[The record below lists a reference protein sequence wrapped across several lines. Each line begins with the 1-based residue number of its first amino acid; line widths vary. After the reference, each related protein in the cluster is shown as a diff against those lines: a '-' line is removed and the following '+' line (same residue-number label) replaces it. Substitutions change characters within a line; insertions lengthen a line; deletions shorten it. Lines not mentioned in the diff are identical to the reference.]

1 MEQSNISLRYGIHRS
16 PHIAEDGE
24 MMECINVYPRDG
36 EMVNIPLMTEKGPA
50 NGVFMYVH
58 RNSGYVNYISYN
70 RNSGKIEWRAEDATT
85 TTAIEDNTYSE
96 DPLQVIAVGN
106 TLEVL
111 TKDGIHYYLYEKE
124 KYRFL
129 GSNIPDVKI
138 NFSLEGDIERVF
150 DKRHSSNVDVDV
162 EEKMKSLGVK
172 TVIMEKNA
180 EWMEEGYFTQPFF
193 VRYALRLVDG
203 HTNHSAPVLM
213 IPSTMNPIVLV
224 SGNRLLD
231 NADSSVSDVWVYMV
245 RARLQYLIAQ
255 GVKEQ
260 LSDWSDMIQGID
272 IFVSSPIYTYDQ
284 EKNYNKSVCLYGTQ
298 GYTMPTED
306 DDMSVLGWSMM
317 TTTKQDESY
326 TLTQKSAKR
335 SMYGLAQLRYPGETN
350 KHSNLYVYRGIE
362 KEDSVVKGEIETC
375 SNFYLLKS
383 IPLSDIVEEERVTMS
398 DFGFDLMDISVRQ
411 RLKDDYLSHD
421 KITATQAISYNSRLT
436 LSGVSTTKEA
446 YFTPEE
452 MVQFAEAEVY
462 LRYDNKGNIGD
473 TSSSDV
479 LPLAMTMDVLMEV
492 DGREVWLRKAG
503 ALPIRYYTGYPYIFY
518 PDTAAKSIRLW
529 VNKPNEP
536 YVYIQEFTLTT
547 HELLNG
553 AYAFKGFGNIK
564 SRPLLEEPTAS
575 TGAVVVKD
583 PDIYTSEVGN
593 PFIFPAAYRLRVGNG
608 EVQKLAVSYRAMSMA
623 QFGQFP
629 LVAFATDGIWTIPIN
644 KDGTYGDATPVSS
657 MVCGNIKS
665 VTAVEDVIYFADS
678 RGLFSINGSQLS
690 LHSRVV
696 EGHTGRISGFAEN
709 TDWKD
714 IVSSDDREIREVLRD
729 CTLVYD
735 NKHRLLHIY
744 PSAVSGTTYKHYVLC
759 MDNGEFV
766 TAVDG
771 MGAPDRVVANTPYN
785 LIQKGSKLYTYD
797 TTLSST
803 ARRGAMLSRDLA
815 LGNPLARKVVTA
827 LRLYQSVADM
837 TGRDFKMAIYASD
850 DKVNWIMLSSV
861 RGHSY
866 KYYRIAI
873 FTLMADMD
881 AVSGVTIMH
890 EERYSNRV

>member
-36 EMVNIPLMTEKGPA
+36 EMVNIPLMKEKGLA
-50 NGVFMYVH
+50 NGVLMYVH

-70 RNSGKIEWRAEDATT
+70 RNSGMIEWRPENATT
-85 TTAIEDNTYSE
+85 TTAITDNTYNE
-96 DPLQVIAVGN
+96 EPLQVIAVGN

-111 TKDGIHYYLYEKE
+111 TRAGIRYYLYENE
-124 KYRFL
+124 GYRFL

-138 NFSLEGDIERVF
+138 NFSLEGDIERIF

-172 TVIMEKNA
+172 TTIMEKNA
-180 EWMEEGYFTQPFF
+180 EWMADGYFTQPFF

-213 IPSTMNPIVLV
+213 TPSTMNPIVLV

-231 NADSSVSDVWVYMV
+231 NADSEISDVWVYMV
-245 RARLQYLIAQ
+245 KARLQYLIAQ

-284 EKNYNKSVCLYGTQ
+284 EKDYDRSVCLYGTQ

-306 DDMSVLGWSMM
+306 DMSVLGWSMVA
-317 TTTKQDESY
+317 TTKQDADFE
-326 TLTQKSAKR
+326 LTQKSAKR
-335 SMYGLAQLRYPGETN
+335 SMYGLAQLRYPGEVN
-350 KHSNLYVYRGIE
+350 KHPNLYVYRGIE
-362 KEDSVVKGEIETC
+362 KDDSIVKNEIETC
-375 SNFYLLKS
+375 GNFYLLKS
-383 IPLSDIVEEERVTMS
+383 IPLSDIVEDERVTMS

-436 LSGVSTTKEA
+436 LSGVSIAKEV

-462 LRYDNKGNIGD
+462 LEYGSKGGISD
-473 TSSSDV
+473 SSRSSE

-492 DGREVWLRKAG
+492 DGREVWLRKEG
-503 ALPIRYYTGYPYIFY
+503 TLPIRYYTGYPYIFY

-529 VNKPNEP
+529 VNVLNEP
-536 YVYIQEFTLTT
+536 RVYIQEFTLNT

-553 AYAFKGFGNIK
+553 AYAFKGFGSIK
-564 SRPLLEEPTAS
+564 SRPLLEAPTAS

-593 PFIFPAAYRLRVGNG
+593 PFVFPPAYRLRIGNG
-608 EVQKLAVSYRAMSMA
+608 EVQRLAVSYRAMSMA

-629 LVAFATDGIWTIPIN
+629 LIAFATDGIWTIPIN

-657 MVCGNIKS
+657 MVCDNIKS

-678 RGLFSINGSQLS
+678 RGLYSINGSQLS
-690 LHSRVV
+690 LHSRVI
-696 EGHTGRISGFAEN
+696 EGHASHISGFAQG
-709 TDWKD
+709 TDWAD
-714 IVSSDDREIREVLRD
+714 IVSSDNREIREILRD
-729 CTLVYD
+729 CSLVYD
-735 NKHRLLHIY
+735 NKNRLLHIY

-771 MGAPDRVVANTPYN
+771 MGVPDRVVINTPYN

-797 TTLSST
+797 TELSST
-803 ARRGAMLSRDLA
+803 ARRGVMLSRDLA

-827 LRLYQSVADM
+827 LRLYQSVTDTA
-837 TGRDFKMAIYASD
+837 GRDFKMAIYASD
-850 DKVNWIMLSSV
+850 DRVNWAMLSSV

-873 FTLMADMD
+873 FTLMTDMD